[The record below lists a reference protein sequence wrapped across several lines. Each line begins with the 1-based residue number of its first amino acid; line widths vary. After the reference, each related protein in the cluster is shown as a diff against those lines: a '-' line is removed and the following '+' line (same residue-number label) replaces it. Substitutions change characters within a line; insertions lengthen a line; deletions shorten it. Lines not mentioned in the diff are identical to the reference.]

1 MDSNLYLN
9 LNFVDLLQSQQD
21 SGIATKG
28 SNFQHDTPVERKE
41 WRSWSPTDDVVLIIS
56 WLNTS
61 KDVVVGN
68 EQKSRAFW
76 KRIADYFA
84 VSAKLAGCE
93 EREPVHCKHRWH
105 KINNLVCKF
114 CGAYEAAA
122 REKTSGQ
129 NENDILKQTHI
140 IFFNNYK
147 KKSPWNMRGRS
158 FAMTR
163 SGRTS
168 KKRKYEDG
176 AQSSTSHAT
185 GEADE
190 GTARP
195 PGVKAAKSRGKKPL
209 EERKGLSEFE
219 QMWSIKQEDLSRKE
233 RLSKLG
239 LLDRLL
245 AKTEPLPE
253 YEECLKKKLI
263 NELFST

>member
-1 MDSNLYLN
+1 MDSNTYLN

-41 WRSWSPTDDVVLIIS
+41 RRSWSRTDDVVLISS

-68 EQKSRAFW
+68 EQKSGAFL

-105 KINNLVCKF
+105 KINNLELRHDQKWCNLSS
-114 CGAYEAAA
+114 E
-122 REKTSGQ
+122 
-129 NENDILKQTHI
+129 
-140 IFFNNYK
+140 
-147 KKSPWNMRGRS
+147 
-158 FAMTR
+158 
-163 SGRTS
+163 RTS
-168 KKRKYEDG
+168 KKRKYEDS
-176 AQSSTSHAT
+176 AQSSTSQAT

-195 PGVKAAKSRGKKPL
+195 PGVKAAKIR
-209 EERKGLSEFE
+209 
-219 QMWSIKQEDLSRKE
+219 EDLSRKE

-245 AKTEPLPE
+245 AKTEPLSE

-263 NELFST
+263 NKFFST

>member
-1 MDSNLYLN
+1 MDSNSYLN

-21 SGIATKG
+21 SNIGLESSPIPLSSTQATKA
-28 SNFQHDTPVERKE
+28 SKFQQDTPVERKE
-41 WRSWSPTDDVVLIIS
+41 RRSWSPTDDVVLISS

-68 EQKSRAFW
+68 EQKS
-76 KRIADYFA
+76 
-84 VSAKLAGCE
+84 G
-93 EREPVHCKHRWH
+93 RELQTTSLLELRHDQKWC
-105 KINNLVCKF
+105 NLFTK
-114 CGAYEAAA
+114 
-122 REKTSGQ
+122 
-129 NENDILKQTHI
+129 
-140 IFFNNYK
+140 
-147 KKSPWNMRGRS
+147 
-158 FAMTR
+158 
-163 SGRTS
+163 RTS

-190 GTARP
+190 GTARS

-209 EERKGLSEFE
+209 EEKKGLSEFE

-233 RLSKLG
+233 RMSKLG

-245 AKTEPLPE
+245 AKAEPLSEYE